1 MSILRV
7 VINRWTTLCL
17 LAACPSA
24 VFSQTDSRF
33 KTSETLSEEAQTLV
47 QLLENDH
54 YNRLAV
60 SSLDYQQ
67 VIPEYMAALDQQH
80 LFFLDSD
87 KKEFVGRYG
96 NNVYYNVSYLGK
108 IDAAYD
114 IFGAY
119 DKRVT
124 SRVGWIFGELKKD
137 FDFTAND
144 TFRLD
149 RSKSEWPTTAT
160 EADDLWRK
168 RLKFELLAE
177 LLNKKTLDQAR
188 EVVRKRYERILKT
201 VGETDSSDLSETFL
215 STIAGLYDPHST
227 YMSAD
232 FLEDFSIQMRLKLVG
247 IGAMLG
253 LEEDVCTVK
262 EIVPGG
268 PADLNRQLKP
278 SDKIIAVAQ
287 DGAEPVEI
295 IGMKL
300 RKIVEMIRGG
310 KGTRVHLIV
319 QPANAT
325 DTSVRKEIVITRDLV
340 KLDSARARA
349 GVFQVPGP
357 DGKPVPLGV
366 VSLPAFY
373 GPGEEGDT
381 DGDKTSASDDVARL
395 VTQLKQAG
403 IQGLVLDLRHNG
415 GGYLSEAIRL
425 SSLFIH
431 RGPVVQVRSS
441 EGEIQVES
449 DNADH
454 LSYAGPLAVL
464 VDRFSASASEIVA
477 GALQDYGRAVVIGD
491 SSTHGKGTVQAVIEM
506 NRVNRQLAHA
516 EAKTGAAKITIQ
528 KFYLPDGSS
537 TQLKGV
543 VSDIVLP
550 SVDEYLPIG
559 ESDLP
564 HALVWDKIPTSFFD
578 GIPIDTKVLARL
590 RNNSSER
597 EAKLEE
603 FAYLRKYVDWFKD
616 REAQKLISLNL
627 EERKRQ
633 KVADDAFR
641 KEMKLERER
650 LAKDDYPYKEFRLG
664 PPLPPK
670 IAAPKAAS
678 AKDGAGE
685 SPDDDSEDFDEGA
698 SADAYGKVDV
708 SLREALC
715 VVDDAIELGRNR
727 EYWASDHAPLTVA
740 SKG

>member
-1 MSILRV
+1 MSIPRV
-7 VINRWTTLCL
+7 VISRWTAFCL
-17 LAACPSA
+17 LAACPAA
-24 VFSQTDSRF
+24 VFSQSESKFT
-33 KTSETLSEEAQTLV
+33 TSETLSEEAQTLV

-60 SSLDYQQ
+60 ASTDYQQ

-114 IFGAY
+114 IFNAY

-124 SRVGWIFGELKKD
+124 SRIGWIFGELKRD
-137 FDFTAND
+137 FDFTTND

-149 RSKSEWPTTAT
+149 RSKSEWPTTAA

-287 DGAEPVEI
+287 DGGEPVEI

-300 RKIVEMIRGG
+300 RKIVEMIRGA

-319 QPANAT
+319 QPASAT

-349 GVFQVPGP
+349 AVFQVPGP
-357 DGKPVPLGV
+357 DGKTVPLGV

-381 DGDKTSASDDVARL
+381 DSDKTSASDDVAKL

-403 IQGLVLDLRHNG
+403 VQGLVLDLRHNG

-425 SSLFIH
+425 ASLFIH

-449 DNADH
+449 DSADH
-454 LSYAGPLAVL
+454 LAYTGPLAVL

-516 EAKTGAAKITIQ
+516 AAKTGAAKITIQ

-578 GIPIDTKVLARL
+578 GVPIDARVLARL
-590 RNNSSER
+590 RENSADR

-616 REAQKLISLNL
+616 REAQKLISLNM
-627 EERKRQ
+627 EERQRQ
-633 KVADDAFR
+633 KAADDAFR

-670 IAAPKAAS
+670 IAAPKAA
-678 AKDGAGE
+678 AGKDGAGE

-708 SLREALC
+708 SLREALRL
-715 VVDDAIELGRNR
+715 VDDAIELGRNR